1 MIISSIRQL
10 FTLHACEIISVNCL
24 EDICKLNIIGR
35 QDKKNQ
41 FIQEQFLLKYNIS
54 KVIEFQS
61 WINIDEIEFS
71 IHPNNYFI
79 LTWIQLRE

>member
-35 QDKKNQ
+35 QDKKKTVYSRTV
-41 FIQEQFLLKYNIS
+41 F
-54 KVIEFQS
+54 
-61 WINIDEIEFS
+61 
-71 IHPNNYFI
+71 
-79 LTWIQLRE
+79 T